1 MPEVFMVLPDGTEP
15 GGSGRSVR
23 AFGSGREVRV
33 VRRGT
38 YGAGTRAGPRGREP
52 AGARG
57 PAQLPAGITKLEPS
71 LAPEGQR
78 VVTVLVFV

>member
-1 MPEVFMVLPDGTEP
+1 MLPDGSEP

-33 VRRGT
+33 ARRGT
-38 YGAGTRAGPRGREP
+38 YGAGTMDQAPGTREGE
-52 AGARG
+52 ATGARW
-57 PAQLPAGITKLEPS
+57 PAQLPAGITKLAPS